1 MQSQTLEPIRGRRV
15 WTAATA
21 GDAPAWTTVLG
32 EESLHELE
40 ALAGSE
46 DMDSPSLDGPPLP
59 SCARQLAPVRD
70 ELDRGRGFAIVEG
83 LDESRFG
90 GGAAAAYWALG
101 RLLGRPF
108 AQDVAGTLLYDVRDT
123 GRSVTDGARFSVT
136 RAESTFHTDN
146 AFNDELPDFVGLL
159 CRRAALEG
167 GRSQLIN
174 ALALYNEL
182 LGRVDPETLHGAFW
196 FDRRGQE
203 GPGEP
208 PIARRR
214 LFARDGEELSMRYMA
229 YYIEVGQERA
239 GEAPT
244 PAQGRLLEAVEEV
257 LARPGMRVEFDLRP
271 GQMLF
276 TNNRW
281 ILHNRTAFTDH
292 PEAAERRHYVRL
304 WLRRN

>member
-1 MQSQTLEPIRGRRV
+1 MQNLSPEPIRGRRV
-15 WTAATA
+15 WTAASID
-21 GDAPAWTTVLG
+21 DASAWTTVLSD
-32 EESLHELE
+32 ESLDELE
-40 ALAGSE
+40 THVGRE
-46 DMDSPSLDGPPLP
+46 DMEPPNLSRPHLP
-59 SCARQLAPVRD
+59 RCARQLGPVRE
-70 ELDRGRGFAIVEG
+70 ELDRGRGFALVER
-83 LDESRFG
+83 LEEARFG
-90 GGAAAAYWALG
+90 GGTVPAYWALG

-123 GRSVTDGARFSVT
+123 GRSVADGARFSVT
-136 RAESTFHTDN
+136 RAESSFHTDN
-146 AFNDELPDFVGLL
+146 AFNEELPDFVGLL

-167 GRSQLIN
+167 GRSQLID
-174 ALALYNEL
+174 AMALYNEL
-182 LGRVDPETLHGAFW
+182 LGPVDPETLHGAFW

-214 LFARDGEELSMRYMA
+214 LFTRDGDELSMRYMA

-239 GEAPT
+239 GEALT
-244 PAQGRLLEAVEEV
+244 PAQARLLESVEEV
-257 LARPGMRVEFDLRP
+257 LARPGMRVEFDLLP

-276 TNNRW
+276 TDNHR

-292 PEAAERRHYVRL
+292 PEAADRRHCVRL

>member
-1 MQSQTLEPIRGRRV
+1 MQNLSTEPIRGRRV
-15 WTAATA
+15 WTAATID
-21 GDAPAWTTVLG
+21 DASAWTTALSG
-32 EESLHELE
+32 ESLDELE
-40 ALAGSE
+40 AHVGREEMAP
-46 DMDSPSLDGPPLP
+46 PSLSRPHLP
-59 SCARQLAPVRD
+59 RCAEQLAAARE
-70 ELDRGRGFAIVEG
+70 ELDRGRGFALVEH
-83 LDESRFG
+83 LDEARFG
-90 GGAAAAYWALG
+90 GGTEAAYWALG

-108 AQDVAGTLLYDVRDT
+108 PQDVAGTLLYDVRDT

-146 AFNDELPDFVGLL
+146 AFNEELPDFVGLL

-167 GRSQLIN
+167 GRSQLVN
-174 ALALYNEL
+174 AMALYNEL
-182 LGRVDPETLHGAFW
+182 PGSVDPETLHGAFW

-214 LFARDGEELSMRYMA
+214 IFTRNGDELSMRYMA

-239 GEAPT
+239 GEALT
-244 PAQGRLLEAVEEV
+244 PAQARLLEAVEEV
-257 LARPGMRVEFDLRP
+257 LAHPGMRVEFDLGQ

-276 TNNRW
+276 TNNHW

-292 PEAAERRHYVRL
+292 PEAADRRHCVRL